1 MALIQIDLDEYNS
14 LTSKVK
20 VLEKILDNA
29 NAEIKNLEDRH
40 AKALKLLS
48 YLMYE
53 STFIGRIFR
62 WGFIVKKY
70 ENLIN
75 NF

>member
-20 VLEKILDNA
+20 VLEKILVDA
-29 NAEIKNLEDRH
+29 NAKIKSLEDRH

-53 STFIGRIFR
+53 STLIGRIFKWR
-62 WGFIVKKY
+62 FIVKKY
-70 ENLIN
+70 ENLVN

>member
-14 LTSKVK
+14 LASKVK
-20 VLEKILDNA
+20 VLEKILDDA
-29 NAEIKNLEDRH
+29 NTKIENLEDRH

-62 WGFIVKKY
+62 WRFIVKKY
-70 ENLIN
+70 ERLFD